1 VSREVEAGAW
11 KEQAD
16 AGLSLIALDG
26 TLYDHIL
33 DLAVTYLGLVPSRF
47 AGLSGLDLYFAAA
60 RGVKGATALDMSK
73 VRSPRTLTESRRFR
87 HPFKRLVTSVPT

>member
-1 VSREVEAGAW
+1 MEAGAW

-33 DLAVTYLGLVPSRF
+33 DFAVTYLGLVPSRF

-73 VRSPRTLTESRRFR
+73 ARTFTHRISQIHTPIQAFGHLC
-87 HPFKRLVTSVPT
+87 P